1 MKKNNGFTLI
11 ELLAVIVVIGIIA
24 TICGVSVT
32 STINNSKQNA
42 YNQQVAN
49 IIKAAEEWALEHTEE
64 LPEEVG
70 ASKQV
75 SIKQLIDTG
84 KLSDYPKNPMSASE
98 PMNGYVKISCNAN
111 CASYKYE
118 YIN

>member
-1 MKKNNGFTLI
+1 MKKNDGFTLI
-11 ELLAVIVVIGIIA
+11 ELLAVIIVLGIIA
-24 TICGVSVT
+24 TIGGISVA
-32 STINNSKQNA
+32 STISNSKKNA
-42 YNQQVAN
+42 YNQQVSN

-70 ASKQV
+70 ISKSV

-84 KLSDYPKNPMSASE
+84 KLSGYPKNPMSASE
-98 PMNGYVKISCNAN
+98 TMTGYVKISCNAN